1 MEKAD
6 KLINTISECQRELGK
21 IRGSCIHSKKEVK
34 FINNNTGVRW
44 VCKECKSLLGWPDK
58 LDVDKWVNR

>member
-6 KLINTISECQRELGK
+6 KLINTISECQRELVK
-21 IRGSCIHSKKEVK
+21 IRESCIHTNKEVK
-34 FINNNTGVRW
+34 FINNNIGVRW